1 MIHINLK
8 DKDPG
13 KQWLAKAQSATEE
26 LIAAKTLPE
35 KYAVIDKYEGLWGE
49 LKGHLSDITSKKCWY
64 SESRENY
71 SHCHVDHFRPKKAAV
86 GIDKKTDHGGYWW
99 LAFEWTNY
107 RYSGGAGNVR
117 KHDYFAVKRNKA
129 NSPDDP
135 IEDEIIYFLDPTDID
150 DPLKITYTEEG
161 MTKPI
166 SNRKD
171 NWDYIRA
178 DYTILYL
185 NLNFENLKEARK
197 AIWKACSDLICEIQ
211 PLLELE
217 QLNPSAAR
225 KQRIKDKMAEL
236 KKLVNPISEFS
247 STARTCLLSSG
258 LDWAIRIAA

>member
-64 SESRENY
+64 SES
-71 SHCHVDHFRPKKAAV
+71 
-86 GIDKKTDHGGYWW
+86 
-99 LAFEWTNY
+99 
-107 RYSGGAGNVR
+107 
-117 KHDYFAVKRNKA
+117 
-129 NSPDDP
+129 
-135 IEDEIIYFLDPTDID
+135 
-150 DPLKITYTEEG
+150 
-161 MTKPI
+161 
-166 SNRKD
+166 
-171 NWDYIRA
+171 RA